1 MSHTENNK
9 ISWREALKGIVFIAF
24 SALVS
29 GWATPFLVSNKEAV
43 SIIVTAFS
51 ILAGFLMGM
60 VSFVTD
66 PAGFYPGGWKILSK
80 QKSIIETRLARQQA
94 LFYLYLTSIL
104 FIVLALCIE
113 NKCHLKSFLEYG
125 FVFLTSLSFIFSFS
139 IPKWM
144 KIYQIEKIDVLI
156 QHRKE
161 EEEKVERAEK
171 EERASAPE
179 LENF

>member
-1 MSHTENNK
+1 MSDTENN
-9 ISWREALKGIVFIAF
+9 IVSWSETVKGILFIV
-24 SALVS
+24 VS
-29 GWATPFLVSNKEAV
+29 VLISGLTTPFLVSNKEAV
-43 SIIVTAFS
+43 SIVVTAFS

-66 PAGFYPGGWKILSK
+66 PAGFYPGDWKILSK
-80 QKSIIETRLARQQA
+80 QKAIIETRLVRQQA

-113 NKCHLKSFLEYG
+113 DKCYLKSFLEYG

-139 IPKWM
+139 IPRWM
-144 KIYQIEKIDVLI
+144 KIYQVEKIDVLI

-161 EEEKVERAEK
+161 EEKKVEQVENEK
-171 EERASAPE
+171 KASSSG

>member
-1 MSHTENNK
+1 MNQAENSK
-9 ISWREALKGIVFIAF
+9 ISWSEIVKGIVFIVF

-29 GWATPFLVSNKEAV
+29 GWATPLLVANKEAV
-43 SIIVTAFS
+43 GIVVTAFS

-66 PAGFYPGGWKILSK
+66 PAGFYPGDWKILSK
-80 QKSIIETRLARQQA
+80 QKAIIETRLARQQA

-113 NKCHLKSFLEYG
+113 DKCYLKSFLEYG

-139 IPKWM
+139 IPRWM
-144 KIYQIEKIDVLI
+144 KIYQVEKIDVLI

-161 EEEKVERAEK
+161 EEKKVGLAEK
-171 EERASAPE
+171 AEKTDTPE